1 MDGDFYD
8 KAREV
13 YMFYAQIEADTAS
26 MIKAEFEDLRDQSYL
41 VSKSSRYKLSLTKR
55 ECTGHNIILC

>member
-41 VSKSSRYKLSLTKR
+41 VSKSSRYKA
-55 ECTGHNIILC
+55 